1 MKRKRHVA
9 SPFLLRAIDAP
20 KDGSVLIS
28 FRAHP
33 YIRDKLD
40 ELVLVLE
47 ESTGRRVLVG
57 DLLQEALATYLQ
69 TKYEALGLDKRDS
82 SS

>member
-1 MKRKRHVA
+1 MKRKRQVA

-20 KDGSVLIS
+20 KDGSVPIS

-33 YIRDKLD
+33 FLRNKLD
-40 ELVLVLE
+40 ELVLIME
-47 ESTGRRVLVG
+47 ERTGRRVLVG

-69 TKYEALGLDKRDS
+69 TQYKALGSENKDS
-82 SS
+82 SL